1 MPQQADLFETASP
14 YPAGFRYAPEFV
26 SRAEERR
33 IVEDLQQLDF
43 KPFDFHGFLGK
54 RRVVSFG
61 WRYDF
66 NGGGLTKTDDMPDF
80 LLPLRERAAALPGL
94 QPSELQQV
102 LLTEYQPGAP
112 IGWHKD
118 RSVFGDVVGISLLSA
133 CTFRFRR
140 KAGTGWERSSI
151 VLAPRSAYL
160 LHGSSRTEWE
170 HSILPVTELRYSIT
184 FRNFCDGAPS
194 GSISGTD

>member
-1 MPQQADLFETASP
+1 MPQQAELFETESK
-14 YPAGFRYAPEFV
+14 YPAGFRYALEFI

-33 IVEDLQQLDF
+33 LIEHLQRLDF

-80 LLPLRERAAALPGL
+80 LLPLRERAAAFAGL
-94 QPSELQQV
+94 KPADLQQV
-102 LLTEYQPGAP
+102 LLTEYEPGAP

-140 KAGTGWERSSI
+140 KAGAGWERRSLD
-151 VLAPRSAYL
+151 LAPRSAYL
-160 LHGSSRTEWE
+160 LHGPVRTEWE
-170 HSILPVTELRYSIT
+170 HSIPPVSELRYSIT
-184 FRNFCDGAPS
+184 FRNFRDGGRPKAE
-194 GSISGTD
+194 